1 MSINKQEMPRWA
13 ATIKRLNTYLTED
26 FLGGPKVIK
35 MAWVINLHKF
45 LTVFVIAAF
54 MVIFDNRSPAAWVY
68 LALHGTYGFCWLF
81 KHIAFPDRSWE
92 TKSTIGGAIIVF
104 LLLATYWVA
113 PYLLISDALGVD
125 SAATPSWLLALCI
138 SLHTCGV
145 VIMMVSDG
153 QKYFTLKFRSGLI
166 TEGMFKRI
174 RHPNYAGEMM
184 IYAAY
189 ALLVQHWLPWVIL
202 AYWWGSVFLVNMIK
216 AEASLSRYPEWEA
229 YKARSGMVFPKL
241 FRANSGQ
248 QLQVE

>member
-1 MSINKQEMPRWA
+1 MAMIKQEMPRWA
-13 ATIKRLNTYLTED
+13 TIIKQFNTYLTED
-26 FLGGPKVIK
+26 FLGGSKVIK

-45 LTVFVIAAF
+45 LTVFVIAAL
-54 MVIFDNRSPAAWVY
+54 MVTFGNTSIVTWVY
-68 LALHGTYGFCWLF
+68 LALHGTYGFCWLL
-81 KHIAFPDRSWE
+81 KHIAFRDRSWE
-92 TKSTIGGAIIVF
+92 TRSTVGGAIIVF

-113 PYLLISDALGVD
+113 PYLLISNGLGYD

-138 SLHTCGV
+138 SLHTFGV

-153 QKYFTLKFRSGLI
+153 QKYFTLKYRSGLI
-166 TEGMFKRI
+166 TEGMFKRV

-202 AYWWGSVFLVNMIK
+202 AYWWGSIFYVNMLK
-216 AEASLSRYPEWEA
+216 AESSLSRYPEWEA
-229 YKARSGMVFPKL
+229 YKARSGMLLPKL
-241 FRANSGQ
+241 LGTNSGR

>member
-1 MSINKQEMPRWA
+1 MSINKQAMPRWA
-13 ATIKRLNTYLTED
+13 AMIKQFNTYLTED
-26 FLGGPKVIK
+26 FLGGSKVIK
-35 MAWVINLHKF
+35 MAWMINLHKF
-45 LTVFVIAAF
+45 LTVFLIAAL
-54 MVIFDNRSPAAWVY
+54 MMIFDNRSTAAWVY
-68 LALHGTYGFCWLF
+68 LALHGTYGFCWLL

-92 TKSTIGGAIIVF
+92 TKSTVGGAVVVF

-113 PYLLISDALGVD
+113 PYLLIANVFGID

-138 SLHTCGV
+138 SLHTFGV

-153 QKYFTLKFRSGLI
+153 QKYFTLKHRSGLI
-166 TEGMFKRI
+166 TEGMFKRV

-184 IYAAY
+184 IYIAY
-189 ALLVQHWLPWVIL
+189 ALLAQHWLPWVIL
-202 AYWWGSVFLVNMIK
+202 AYWWGSIFLVNMLN

-241 FRANSGQ
+241 FRANSGR